1 VAWRVTTRADRPGRD
16 PCRPDAGAA
25 DPDRRPDEGQR
36 YQGIV
41 DLDGE
46 TLSECF
52 TNYFVMSQQVG
63 TRFKL
68 CADGR
73 HARGLLLQQLPADRL
88 KDEEERA
95 ASWQHITALAS
106 TLTADEC

>member
-1 VAWRVTTRADRPGRD
+1 M
-16 PCRPDAGAA
+16 AA